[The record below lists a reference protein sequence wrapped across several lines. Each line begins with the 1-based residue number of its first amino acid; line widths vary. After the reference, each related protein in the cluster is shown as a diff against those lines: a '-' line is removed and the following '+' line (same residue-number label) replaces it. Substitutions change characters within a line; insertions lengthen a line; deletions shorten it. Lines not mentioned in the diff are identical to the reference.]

1 MFKLN
6 YFALEILIRVGLRNA
21 TQNLGTLITTLRL
34 ESGWN
39 IPQNHPHVGGRK
51 KKWSG
56 NIARWLVLENE
67 IPKKV
72 QQCDLQMY
80 MYSRTP
86 KADGSVQLAIQAKC
100 LLPQTWNQIPS
111 HASTGKKTPTTTT
124 KSWQDAQQLECS
136 SRCAWQNDPCGGR
149 KSIWIFYLL
158 KPHPSK
164 GALPP
169 CRVVCNYGATF
180 KGNERG
186 CFDWPRLKLAVTT
199 PITAQPPTPALPG

>member
-72 QQCDLQMY
+72 QQCDLQMD
-80 MYSRTP
+80 SRTP

-100 LLPQTWNQIPS
+100 CP
-111 HASTGKKTPTTTT
+111 KRET
-124 KSWQDAQQLECS
+124 KSLLTLRLEKQNKTLDDQELTRRAAAGVFFEMCLAERSTWWQKIHLNILPAQTT
-136 SRCAWQNDPCGGR
+136 
-149 KSIWIFYLL
+149 
-158 KPHPSK
+158 SK
-164 GALPP
+164 
-169 CRVVCNYGATF
+169 
-180 KGNERG
+180 
-186 CFDWPRLKLAVTT
+186 
-199 PITAQPPTPALPG
+199 